1 MQKTAGSDKIPPNI
15 VMLPANIIDSHLT
28 NIVNSDLLQDSFS
41 EDAKTASVRPLF
53 KIKERDKIENY
64 RLVSILNCFSK
75 IYEKFLLEAFK
86 PFIDTFLSE
95 YIAAYREYYSWN
107 EV

>member
-41 EDAKTASVRPLF
+41 EDAKTASVRN
-53 KIKERDKIENY
+53 I
-64 RLVSILNCFSK
+64 
-75 IYEKFLLEAFK
+75 
-86 PFIDTFLSE
+86 
-95 YIAAYREYYSWN
+95 
-107 EV
+107 